1 MKQKNDLKLNL
12 EKTPKKI
19 KSGNILKRTIIVVIL
34 LLLSAFIL
42 NKAKNYIIETSKNE
56 INLIINNRNVTD
68 NLKHQVIN
76 ENGIIY
82 VSMVDIENYFDRYIH
97 IEDEINEI
105 VTTYDKQIAS
115 IGFETNKLTLN
126 GSTKKTQAHAITKEE
141 VIYLPISE
149 MQEVYGIELSVTEK
163 NVVLDSLSRKQ
174 VKAYAK
180 SNISVK
186 WKADIFSKTVD
197 KVKKGDILIAIE
209 ENDNGWTRVRTENGE
224 VGYVKTSKLTNYT
237 TVREDLVEEKQIQG
251 KVNMF
256 WDYYSKYVKCP
267 DRTGQVIEGVNVVSP
282 SFFYIDDDG
291 EFQDKV
297 GDAGKAY
304 IEWAHSN
311 GYKVWPMLQNDEAGI
326 KVTSTILNSY
336 AKRQELIE
344 KIVEVCVEYQ
354 LDGINIDFE
363 NMYEADKDKFSRFII
378 ELEPRIKEIGG
389 VLSVDVTAPD
399 GDPNWSLCYDRNV
412 IAHVADYI
420 VFMAYDQYGNSST
433 KPGTTAG
440 FNWVETNIIK
450 FIENEDVEPSK
461 IILGIP
467 FYTRQWTI
475 DSNGE
480 IKQGGR
486 GVVSML
492 NIKIPNN
499 VEKQWDEELQQYYI
513 EYKSGNDTIKMW
525 IEDGTSIAAKVSLVT
540 KYGLAGT
547 SGWRKDME
555 TSNVWSIINNELT
568 KANETNQ
575 DSSEAE

>member
-82 VSMVDIENYFDRYIH
+82 VSMDDIENYFDRYIH

-525 IEDGTSIAAKVSLVT
+525 IEDGTSIVAKVSLVT

>member
-56 INLIINNRNVTD
+56 INLIINNKNVTA

-82 VSMVDIENYFDRYIH
+82 VSMDDIENYFDRYIH

-209 ENDNGWTRVRTENGE
+209 ENDKGWTRVRTENGE

-499 VEKQWDEELQQYYI
+499 VEKQWDEEQQQYYI